1 MHLGSAG
8 LLWAINGGKLVE
20 QNLRGID
27 AVLAVTLSDAHTVAH
42 QSARDRIFTKLVD
55 RRQPLPRRESDD
67 PIAARIEVRSG
78 CDQQRP
84 RAASSIC
91 CSWSAAGGKSGL
103 MSTPIR
109 ATPGTRSRNNPSRF
123 GSIRLVNRV
132 TPVTF
137 PPGRLKLSTK
147 PALTGSPPIPNT
159 IGIVVVAAFAASPEG
174 SPPAATMTATC
185 RPTRSAAS
193 AGKRL

>member
-1 MHLGSAG
+1 MRRERKMNPKCQTRPGFDTFSAKSAHLTGLKMRRITRAASFDHLVSEAEEIVGDFQSESPRGSQVDYQLEFGRLMDRQLRG
-8 LLWAINGGKLVE
+8 LGPL

-84 RAASSIC
+84 RA
-91 CSWSAAGGKSGL
+91 L
-103 MSTPIR
+103 
-109 ATPGTRSRNNPSRF
+109 
-123 GSIRLVNRV
+123 LH
-132 TPVTF
+132 
-137 PPGRLKLSTK
+137 
-147 PALTGSPPIPNT
+147 
-159 IGIVVVAAFAASPEG
+159 
-174 SPPAATMTATC
+174 
-185 RPTRSAAS
+185 
-193 AGKRL
+193 

>member
-1 MHLGSAG
+1 VTRKPRVVTFRLDQATWDFMRALVPYTRYRNASPPSCTHDRKAASNASS
-8 LLWAINGGKLVE
+8 LLALVMTI
-20 QNLRGID
+20 RC
-27 AVLAVTLSDAHTVAH
+27 
-42 QSARDRIFTKLVD
+42 
-55 RRQPLPRRESDD
+55 
-67 PIAARIEVRSG
+67 PIA
-78 CDQQRP
+78 

-103 MSTPIR
+103 ISTPIR
-109 ATPGTRSRNNPSRF
+109 ATPGTRSRSSPSRF

-132 TPVTF
+132 TPVTL